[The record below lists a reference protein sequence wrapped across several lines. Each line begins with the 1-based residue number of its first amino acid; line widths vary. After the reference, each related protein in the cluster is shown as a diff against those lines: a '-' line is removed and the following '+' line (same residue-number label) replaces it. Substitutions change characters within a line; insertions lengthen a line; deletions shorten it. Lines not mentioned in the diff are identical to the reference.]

1 MNHNILVIKTWNK
14 CTDPVVIIFFWIFR
28 KEHARYSNVMKL
40 KFDLRFKTTTSRMVS
55 SVWGWNWLSKGDPEG
70 IQISWW
76 IQMIS
81 SVIRGGMGFANLWQD
96 GLKQRRIYRN
106 LFKQESIWTQWK
118 WNNFHITMNSDPE
131 LLAISS
137 CLSGWWKKTVISWME
152 KAWTLDFNCWFK
164 LNYRIY
170 IDSISDKLFNP
181 WFMSFYRIATQIF
194 ELTDHFKAKVC
205 SLVFS
210 V

>member
-1 MNHNILVIKTWNK
+1 MNHNIFVIKTWNK
-14 CTDPVVIIFFWIFR
+14 CTDPVVIIFFWILR

-55 SVWGWNWLSKGDPEG
+55 SVWGWNWLSKGDSEG

-81 SVIRGGMGFANLWQD
+81 SVIRGGMGFDNLWQD

-118 WNNFHITMNSDPE
+118 WNNFHVTENSGLE
-131 LLAISS
+131 LGIP
-137 CLSGWWKKTVISWME
+137 V
-152 KAWTLDFNCWFK
+152 
-164 LNYRIY
+164 
-170 IDSISDKLFNP
+170 
-181 WFMSFYRIATQIF
+181 
-194 ELTDHFKAKVC
+194 
-205 SLVFS
+205 
-210 V
+210 